1 MNALISDSKKVDS
14 IISIIK
20 KVTKKK
26 KIIPLHDPSINNS
39 DLISVNKALK
49 SRQISTYGNFT
60 NIFEKKIKKYTKS
73 NYVVATING
82 TSAIHIS
89 LILAGVKQDDEV
101 LLSTLG
107 FVSSVNAVS
116 YLKAKPHF
124 VDCDE
129 ATLGV
134 DPVKLDLYLKKIS
147 IIKKNNCIN
156 KKNGNIIRAL
166 IVTHVFGNPCK
177 IDKIFQIT
185 KKYKIKLIEDSAEAL
200 GSWYKKKH
208 LGTFGD
214 FGVLSF
220 NGNKIITTG
229 GGGAILLKNLKIA
242 KKAFHITKNMKIK
255 SKFEQEFQGIGF
267 NYRLPSLNAALG
279 CSQIDKLPIFL
290 KKKKILNTL
299 YYKNFNKL
307 LFLKFLKPIK
317 QSKSNNWLQAII
329 LNKNYTHLRGKIMK
343 RAHLKKIEVRPVW
356 KLLHRM
362 RIYKDCQKMN
372 LDNALSFEKRIINIP
387 SSQNLINERK

>member
-147 IIKKNNCIN
+147 T
-156 KKNGNIIRAL
+156 NIIR
-166 IVTHVFGNPCK
+166 
-177 IDKIFQIT
+177 
-185 KKYKIKLIEDSAEAL
+185 
-200 GSWYKKKH
+200 
-208 LGTFGD
+208 
-214 FGVLSF
+214 
-220 NGNKIITTG
+220 
-229 GGGAILLKNLKIA
+229 LLW
-242 KKAFHITKNMKIK
+242 T
-255 SKFEQEFQGIGF
+255 
-267 NYRLPSLNAALG
+267 
-279 CSQIDKLPIFL
+279 
-290 KKKKILNTL
+290 
-299 YYKNFNKL
+299 
-307 LFLKFLKPIK
+307 
-317 QSKSNNWLQAII
+317 
-329 LNKNYTHLRGKIMK
+329 
-343 RAHLKKIEVRPVW
+343 
-356 KLLHRM
+356 
-362 RIYKDCQKMN
+362 
-372 LDNALSFEKRIINIP
+372 
-387 SSQNLINERK
+387 